1 VKGFNSSIKGLKTI
15 AAQKI
20 PECILVGLLAAFA
33 FCSFYFVWE

>member
-1 VKGFNSSIKGLKTI
+1 MLVISALKNI

-33 FCSFYFVWE
+33 FWCFYFVWE